1 MRVLSIDLDYIMGP
15 VIELYQGLRW
25 DDNPA
30 IRWKMLYETSDF
42 RDSHLYIDQSA
53 LMYCYTT
60 FLKALK
66 SNPTVTFGYE
76 HDSIL
81 YGIPEGEK
89 VDIVNIDHHDDI
101 FHVSGFDEYAQGFD
115 ILRMEYE
122 AICNDNYVN
131 EGNWGAWLFSK
142 DQLNSFH
149 WIRNET
155 SRNVDRTEFTR
166 ELMGDVYKI
175 YLRDQYEFKSYDFDH
190 IFICLSPQYI
200 PKIHW
205 HYFTMFIIAYE
216 QFTGK
221 EANLITNKKFENEFR
236 NGAATKHNEILYKR
250 SNGR

>member
-221 EANLITNKKFENEFR
+221 KQI
-236 NGAATKHNEILYKR
+236 
-250 SNGR
+250 